1 MSDDSPLI
9 EMSDKDLGISDEDK
23 SKTPEFEPV
32 SPDYPFDKPPG
43 EEVAEP
49 ESPDYP
55 FDKPPEEEV
64 AEPESPDYPFDGP
77 PKHQKIQK

>member
-32 SPDYPFDKPPG
+32 SPDY
-43 EEVAEP
+43 
-49 ESPDYP
+49 S
-55 FDKPPEEEV
+55 FDKPPEEENV
-64 AEPESPDYPFDGP
+64 EPVSPDYSFDKP
-77 PKHQKIQK
+77 PEQENV